1 MPITYVDYTAT
12 AAQTDFAFSF
22 PYLEDEHVI
31 VQIDGSATTDFTI
44 VTTPSTKIVLNV
56 GATAGQVVRVS
67 RVSQP
72 DQNLVDF
79 VNGSVL
85 TESELDRAYLH
96 NRYLAEESAEQ
107 NDVSLRVKEGAAGWD
122 GLNKRLLN
130 LANPVADQDAATK
143 DYVDDVVGSVAVGTL
158 PDDSVTYAKIQE
170 VAANNVLLGNDN
182 GTNQNVQELTAAEV
196 RTVLNVEDG
205 ANNFSLADNAVTS
218 AKISDSDNTFK
229 VSATDVVVNEGGAD
243 VDFRVEGD
251 NNANLIN
258 ANGQNDIVGIG
269 MEPDAANVFG
279 TTTFKAQV
287 KDGAFIENDTGIA
300 KLKLLTNKTGGG
312 TASITLQS
320 TTPPS
325 TNEGHYSVFIGGA
338 NGKLNFTNE
347 TTSNGMV
354 LNNTGTLT
362 LDGILNLVNLGTYA
376 DDTAAGVG
384 GLGAGDVYKTA
395 TGELRIKL

>member
-1 MPITYVDYTAT
+1 
-12 AAQTDFAFSF
+12 
-22 PYLEDEHVI
+22 
-31 VQIDGSATTDFTI
+31 
-44 VTTPSTKIVLNV
+44 
-56 GATAGQVVRVS
+56 
-67 RVSQP
+67 
-72 DQNLVDF
+72 
-79 VNGSVL
+79 
-85 TESELDRAYLH
+85 
-96 NRYLAEESAEQ
+96 
-107 NDVSLRVKEGAAGWD
+107 LRVKEGAAGWD

-251 NNANLIN
+251 NNTNLIN

-269 MEPDAANVFG
+269 MEPDATNVFG

-312 TASITLQS
+312 SASITLQS

-338 NGKLNFTNE
+338 NGRLNFVNE
-347 TTSNGMV
+347 TTSNGVVMD
-354 LNNTGTLT
+354 NTGTLT
-362 LDGILNLVNLGTYA
+362 IDGILNLVNLGTYA
-376 DDTAAGVG
+376 DDTAAGAG
-384 GLGAGDVYKTA
+384 GLGTGDVYKTA